1 MVIADQLLDV
11 PLLVRKFPAWPTLE
25 GTSFPHALDVPL
37 FVRNFPD
44 WPELLG
50 MYEAARVAD
59 AAALLAEVPALFADT
74 RAAAADT
81 VALLAEVPALF
92 ADTRAAA
99 ADEAALPALAEIT
112 VESIIFSKYPPE
124 TSEETDVPDV

>member
-1 MVIADQLLDV
+1 M
-11 PLLVRKFPAWPTLE
+11 PLLVRK
-25 GTSFPHALDVPL
+25 
-37 FVRNFPD
+37 FPD

-50 MYEAARVAD
+50 TYEAARVAD

-81 VALLAEVPALF
+81 AALFAEVPALF

-99 ADEAALPALAEIT
+99 ADIVA
-112 VESIIFSKYPPE
+112 
-124 TSEETDVPDV
+124 